1 MSESYKNIA
10 RVHSAQGRYDEA
22 LDTLQQ
28 IHVLWEPQEKET
40 ALDAKHPHVVSSYTG
55 IAALYEA
62 QGKPEEVVG
71 AQAAL
76 KVGLRVKGAAHIE
89 HSHTQLECPR
99 GGAGTVTKV
108 SADRDACFVKWDMT
122 AEECGWYPCGAHGR
136 FSLIL
141 LPRHEEKPFY
151 VLDMM
156 RTGGNSEQHIHLRVA
171 DYSEKHF
178 YTADSIVDNVID
190 LLG

>member
-1 MSESYKNIA
+1 MSGCTDVPE
-10 RVHSAQGRYDEA
+10 DEA
-22 LDTLQQ
+22 ISLF
-28 IHVLWEPQEKET
+28 
-40 ALDAKHPHVVSSYTG
+40 A
-55 IAALYEA
+55 
-62 QGKPEEVVG
+62 
-71 AQAAL
+71 
-76 KVGLRVKGAAHIE
+76 GLLANPDVPLSRGFTRNTAHIE
-89 HSHTQLECPR
+89 HSHTPLECPR
-99 GGAGTVTKV
+99 GGSGTVTKV

-156 RTGGNSEQHIHLRVA
+156 RTGGNSEQHIHLCVA

-178 YTADSIVDNVID
+178 YTVDSIVDNVID
-190 LLG
+190 LLGF